1 MEKHFP
7 FFRPG
12 NEILPPN
19 GSDIKLLNILARE
32 LHFTYELKRP
42 PDKSWGGFNGK
53 EWTGMIRMLVK
64 NQADA
69 ALSGMTVTY
78 DRYSAVHFSIPYA
91 FDRITFVTKKPSRK
105 PKTWA
110 IFWPYT
116 LQVWIFISLS
126 VLMVS
131 VLMTLLRNAFKS
143 PKSYKEQFKDTA
155 LYMFQAL
162 LSQGY
167 YNASEIRCRIL
178 MAFWWIFCVTV
189 VAGYNG
195 SLMSF
200 MAHPGYNPSLDTVSQ
215 LVSAIRNRNFA
226 VGTIQNSADYTV
238 FRDSK
243 QEDLR
248 VILESMNS
256 DPRNLVSHDVDGLA
270 ECLKRDY
277 AYVGGELTVRADIWD
292 PKLFL
297 FAKDSFLQYG
307 YAIAFA
313 PDFNHIDLFNHKIRQ
328 LQEGGIIVKW
338 MEDII
343 EQQQFR
349 GTMKVDKSEE
359 DEGKM
364 HVLSVDDVQGAFAI
378 LSIGLTIASLICT
391 AEYQIHT

>member
-1 MEKHFP
+1 MNNH
-7 FFRPG
+7 
-12 NEILPPN
+12 NNTSL
-19 GSDIKLLNILARE
+19 DII
-32 LHFTYELKRP
+32 FGYELKRP
-42 PDKSWGGFNGK
+42 PDQSWGGFNGK

-64 NQADA
+64 KQADA

-116 LQVWIFISLS
+116 LQVWIFLALS

-131 VLMTLLRNAFKS
+131 VFMTLLRNAFKS

-178 MAFWWIFCVTV
+178 MAFWWIFCITV

-200 MAHPGYNPSLDTVSQ
+200 MAHPGYNPSLDTVPQ

-238 FRDSK
+238 FRGCFI
-243 QEDLR
+243 E
-248 VILESMNS
+248 
-256 DPRNLVSHDVDGLA
+256 LA
-270 ECLKRDY
+270 ETSYLQKYYSIFNLLKYTGTDHSDE
-277 AYVGGELTVRADIWD
+277 AHFWLNGYVNKQNCRIWRSEASPQVYVETPLHPEKLTVWCALW
-292 PKLFL
+292 
-297 FAKDSFLQYG
+297 A
-307 YAIAFA
+307 
-313 PDFNHIDLFNHKIRQ
+313 
-328 LQEGGIIVKW
+328 GGILLQK
-338 MEDII
+338 
-343 EQQQFR
+343 R
-349 GTMKVDKSEE
+349 
-359 DEGKM
+359 
-364 HVLSVDDVQGAFAI
+364 
-378 LSIGLTIASLICT
+378 
-391 AEYQIHT
+391 